1 MAQATYS
8 IRMDEALKKQFD
20 SLCTDFGMT
29 ATTAFNIFART
40 VVREKRI
47 PFEITAPSDSGLSDI
62 EVTRAKGVQ
71 SFLSLRK
78 QAKESG
84 LQGMSLADINEE
96 IRKTRNGEDE

>member
-8 IRMDEALKKQFD
+8 IRMDEVLKKQFD
-20 SLCTDFGMT
+20 TLCNDFGMT

-47 PFEITAPSDSGLSDI
+47 PFEITASSDSGLSEI
-62 EVTRAKGVQ
+62 EAIRAQGMQ
-71 SFLSLRK
+71 SFLSLRQ

-84 LQGMSLADINEE
+84 LQGMTLDEINEE
-96 IRKTRNGEDE
+96 IRKTREGE